1 MEWLKKFWDSL
12 LDPDHRGRLLI
23 ISGALSAVI
32 AAGWAIYTYEPNPSK
47 PSYGIT
53 LAEHEAALK
62 RREVEIHKKYAAS
75 APGSEQRALLK
86 KERTAL
92 KQKRIHPKESLQ
104 ATQKVYAGT
113 VQLLEEKLSVQLS
126 PDRIKQAK
134 KAIAEGNPTLAES
147 LLQEVDASGVQQSA
161 DASYQLGLLA
171 KDRVDYEKAWN
182 ALTRAA
188 ELAPDNSLYLNGAG
202 RIASTLGR
210 YDVAIEYYNKALAI
224 DLETYGPDHPKV
236 ATLWNNLGGAW
247 VSKGEYD
254 KAIKYLD
261 KALASDLKTY
271 GLDHPKVA
279 ISWNNLGS
287 AWKNKSDYRKAREYF
302 SKALAVFQKAGL
314 EHKVRVVEKHIRDLP
329 PKK

>member
-1 MEWLKKFWDSL
+1 VSILPAGGVEFQTTVPVAIVGAGACGLTAALAASDAGAEVLVLERDALPQGST
-12 LDPDHRGRLLI
+12 
-23 ISGALSAVI
+23 ALSSGMIPACGTKAQAAQGVEDPVAVM
-32 AAGWAIYTYEPNPSK
+32 AADIMAKAHGQADPAIVETVCRESGPAIDWLTETH
-47 PSYGIT
+47 GVELT
-53 LAEHEAALK
+53 LVGGFLYPGHSAL
-62 RREVEIHKKYAAS
+62 RMH
-75 APGSEQRALLK
+75 APVSRQG
-86 KERTAL
+86 
-92 KQKRIHPKESLQ
+92 
-104 ATQKVYAGT
+104 
-113 VQLLEEKLSVQLS
+113 
-126 PDRIKQAK
+126 
-134 KAIAEGNPTLAES
+134 
-147 LLQEVDASGVQQSA
+147 VDLIG
-161 DASYQLGLLA
+161 
-171 KDRVDYEKAWN
+171 

-236 ATLWNNLGGAW
+236 AALWNNLGIAW
-247 VSKGEYD
+247 KAKGKYD